1 VYPSDNAARLQ
12 HTSVSKC
19 MRHVLDWS
27 KQPALLNDQTM
38 VHPHLM
44 AWRRRQFRSLFFFFL
59 LVENRKSLISFDSML
74 YMIFKRLNLRQ
85 NWSLLES
92 NERHCRHAISLTYIN
107 FHDWIFLRTRKCPK
121 NSILFMFIYVDFADF
136 SFRHFSA
143 ISLFSLLLLS
153 FAVFKNL
160 NT

>member
-1 VYPSDNAARLQ
+1 MAP
-12 HTSVSKC
+12 TSVPQL
-19 MRHVLDWS
+19 V
-27 KQPALLNDQTM
+27 
-38 VHPHLM
+38 
-44 AWRRRQFRSLFFFFL
+44 FL
-59 LVENRKSLISFDSML
+59 LSAGGKQKSLISFHSML
-74 YMIFKRLNLRQ
+74 YMFVKRLNLRQ

-121 NSILFMFIYVDFADF
+121 NSILYMFIYVDFADF

-153 FAVFKNL
+153 FAVFNNL